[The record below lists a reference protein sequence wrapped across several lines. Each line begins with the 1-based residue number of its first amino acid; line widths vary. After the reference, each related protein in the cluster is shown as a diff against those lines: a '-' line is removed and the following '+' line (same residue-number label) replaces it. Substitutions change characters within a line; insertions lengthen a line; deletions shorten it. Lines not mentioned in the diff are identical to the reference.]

1 MKPPRLSSRCAA
13 SIQSTTTDMG
23 TIMGTGTMTIV
34 METASAMRTA
44 ACRGTRITD
53 TTMPEAAG
61 QARPKLHAL
70 PPESVTGGRQV
81 LTAGGDGNELSLS
94 P

>member
-53 TTMPEAAG
+53 TTMPEAAKHDRSCTRYLPNPL
-61 QARPKLHAL
+61 QAVVRF
-70 PPESVTGGRQV
+70 
-81 LTAGGDGNELSLS
+81 
-94 P
+94 